1 VVGGLRLH
9 GGRGGPPDPRAR
21 LLHLLHSTASSD
33 LVFYIQPPSAFV
45 FTQIVE
51 EEHSGV
57 ALLLV
62 DLDGLRRGR

>member
-1 VVGGLRLH
+1 VVCGLRLH
-9 GGRGGPPDPRAR
+9 GGHGGPPDPKAR
-21 LLHLLHSTASSD
+21 LPHLLHSTASGE